1 MELFEEITHARKI
14 LGVAESATLKQIQK
28 NYRDLVK
35 KWHPDRCREKKEICR
50 EKTSLILQAYKTIR
64 DYCNNY
70 RFTFSREE
78 IEKYMPD
85 EEVWIKKYGSD
96 PIWGRHHPGNK

>member
-1 MELFEEITHARKI
+1 MGFFEEITRAREV
-14 LGVAESATLKQIQK
+14 LGVTESTTLKHIQK
-28 NYRDLVK
+28 NYRDLIK
-35 KWHPDRCREKKEICR
+35 KWHPDRCR

-64 DYCNNY
+64 DYCENY

-85 EEVWIKKYGSD
+85 EEIWIKKYGND
-96 PIWGRHHPGNK
+96 PVWGSPHLGNRRKT